1 LLLHLQIGQKGG
13 EQIEEAEG
21 REPWEDHL
29 LPLSELPVAARVNTV
44 ASLPVVAR
52 AEAKNSIFE
61 PFYGDFVTRF
71 QNSYMAG

>member
-1 LLLHLQIGQKGG
+1 VGAVGGPFAPAVRIGNSCEYRGVVYLL
-13 EQIEEAEG
+13 
-21 REPWEDHL
+21 R
-29 LPLSELPVAARVNTV
+29 
-44 ASLPVVAR
+44 R